1 MLAYLRINIQTFYQ
15 RKEKA
20 MDKFKKMLTAAASV
34 AAAAAF
40 AVTAHA
46 DSAGVVATD
55 SSPLSVRSLASTSS
69 AKLTALSKGSL
80 VTLISKSGSWWYVE
94 YSDGRYGYCHQ
105 DYISELTSA
114 KSAYV
119 NISGG
124 KLNVRASGSKSSSV
138 IDALYKGDSAVILS
152 ETNGWSRILYDGVK
166 TGYVYSAYLTQG
178 EGTGSS
184 AQKISLS
191 VADYKQYDGRWADM
205 KVGSSGK
212 TMRSIGCVTTALA
225 ATERYRL
232 GDSSLT
238 PAAMLYRLSYT
249 SSGDVLWPSNYRNYT
264 SSGYFQKTYDLLK
277 SGKPVI
283 FGAKNSYGKMHWV
296 VVTGYSGS
304 GANLKAADF
313 IINDPGSETRSRLS
327 DLFKEYPYFYKIEYY
342 V

>member
-1 MLAYLRINIQTFYQ
+1 
-15 RKEKA
+15 
-20 MDKFKKMLTAAASV
+20 MDKFKKMLTVAASV

-40 AVTAHA
+40 TVTAQA
-46 DSAGVVATD
+46 VSAGVVDTD

-69 AKLTALSKGSL
+69 AKLTTLSKGSL

-94 YSDGRYGYCHQ
+94 YGDGRYGYCHQ
-105 DYISELTSA
+105 DYISQLTSA

-138 IDALYKGDSAVILS
+138 IDALYKGESAVVLS
-152 ETNGWSRILYDGVK
+152 EANGWSRILYDGVK
-166 TGYVYSAYLTQG
+166 TGYVYSAYLTEG
-178 EGTGSS
+178 EGTG
-184 AQKISLS
+184 ATLQKISLS
-191 VADYKQYDGRWADM
+191 VADYKQYDGRWANM

-238 PAAMLYRLSYT
+238 PATMLYRLSYT

-264 SSGYFQKTYDLLK
+264 SSGYLQKTYDLLK

-304 GANLKAADF
+304 GTNLKAADF
-313 IINDPGSETRSRLS
+313 MINDPGSETRVKLS

>member
-1 MLAYLRINIQTFYQ
+1 
-15 RKEKA
+15 

-40 AVTAHA
+40 TVTVQAA
-46 DSAGVVATD
+46 SAGVVDTD

-69 AKLTALSKGSL
+69 AKLTTLSKGSL

-94 YSDGRYGYCHQ
+94 YGDGRYGYCHQ
-105 DYISELTSA
+105 DYISQLTSA

-138 IDALYKGDSAVILS
+138 IDALYKGESAVVLS
-152 ETNGWSRILYDGVK
+152 EANGWSRILYDGVK
-166 TGYVYSAYLTQG
+166 TGYVYSAYLTEG
-178 EGTGSS
+178 EGTG
-184 AQKISLS
+184 ATLQNISLS
-191 VADYKQYDGRWADM
+191 VADYKQYDGRWANM

-238 PAAMLYRLSYT
+238 PATMLYRLSYT

-264 SSGYFQKTYDLLK
+264 SSGYLQKTYDLLK

-296 VVTGYSGS
+296 VVTGYSGN
-304 GANLKAADF
+304 GTNLKSTDF
-313 IINDPGSETRSRLS
+313 IINDPGSETRTKLS

>member
-1 MLAYLRINIQTFYQ
+1 
-15 RKEKA
+15 
-20 MDKFKKMLTAAASV
+20 MDKFKKMLTVAASV
-34 AAAAAF
+34 AVAAAF
-40 AVTAHA
+40 TVTVQAA
-46 DSAGVVATD
+46 SAGVVDTD

-69 AKLTALSKGSL
+69 AKLTTLSKGSL

-94 YSDGRYGYCHQ
+94 YGDGRYGYCHQ
-105 DYISELTSA
+105 DYISQLTSA

-138 IDALYKGDSAVILS
+138 IDALYKGESAVVLS
-152 ETNGWSRILYDGVK
+152 EANGWSRILYNGVK
-166 TGYVYSAYLTQG
+166 TGYVYSAYLTEG
-178 EGTGSS
+178 EGTG
-184 AQKISLS
+184 ATLQKISLS
-191 VADYKQYDGRWADM
+191 VADYKQYDGRWANM

-238 PAAMLYRLSYT
+238 PATMLYRLSYT

-264 SSGYFQKTYDLLK
+264 SSGYLQKTYDLLK

-304 GANLKAADF
+304 GTNLKAADF
-313 IINDPGSETRSRLS
+313 MINDPGSETRVKLS

>member
-1 MLAYLRINIQTFYQ
+1 
-15 RKEKA
+15 
-20 MDKFKKMLTAAASV
+20 MDKFKKMLTAAVSV

-40 AVTAHA
+40 TVTVQAA
-46 DSAGVVATD
+46 SAGVVATD

-69 AKLTALSKGSL
+69 AKLTTLSKGSL

-105 DYISELTSA
+105 DYISQLTSS

-166 TGYVYSAYLTQG
+166 TGYVYSAYLTKG
-178 EGTGSS
+178 EGTGS
-184 AQKISLS
+184 ALQKIALS
-191 VADYKQYDGRWADM
+191 VADYKQYDSRWADM

-238 PAAMLYRLSYT
+238 PASMLYRLIYT

-264 SSGYFQKTYDLLK
+264 SSGYLQKTYDLLK

-304 GANLKAADF
+304 GTDLKASDF
-313 IINDPGSETRSRLS
+313 IINDPGSESRSRLT

>member
-1 MLAYLRINIQTFYQ
+1 
-15 RKEKA
+15 
-20 MDKFKKMLTAAASV
+20 MDKFKKMLTVAAAV

-40 AVTAHA
+40 TVTVQAA
-46 DSAGVVATD
+46 SAGVVDTD

-69 AKLTALSKGSL
+69 AKLTTLSKGSL

-94 YSDGRYGYCHQ
+94 YGDGRYGYCHQ
-105 DYISELTSA
+105 DYISQLTSA

-138 IDALYKGDSAVILS
+138 IDALYKGESAVVLS
-152 ETNGWSRILYDGVK
+152 EANGWSRILYDGVK
-166 TGYVYSAYLTQG
+166 TGYVYSAYLTEG
-178 EGTGSS
+178 EGTG
-184 AQKISLS
+184 ATLQKISLS
-191 VADYKQYDGRWADM
+191 VADYKQYDGRWANM

-238 PAAMLYRLSYT
+238 PATMLYRLSYT

-264 SSGYFQKTYDLLK
+264 SSGYLQKTYDLLK

-304 GANLKAADF
+304 GTDLKTADF
-313 IINDPGSETRSRLS
+313 MINDPGSETRVKLS

>member
-1 MLAYLRINIQTFYQ
+1 
-15 RKEKA
+15 
-20 MDKFKKMLTAAASV
+20 MDKFKKMLTAAVSV

-40 AVTAHA
+40 TVTVQAN
-46 DSAGVVATD
+46 SAGVVDTD

-69 AKLTALSKGSL
+69 AKLTTLSKGSL

-138 IDALYKGDSAVILS
+138 IDALYKGDSAVVLS
-152 ETNGWSRILYDGVK
+152 EANGWSRILYDGVK
-166 TGYVYSAYLTQG
+166 TGYVYSAYLTKG
-178 EGTGSS
+178 EGTGS
-184 AQKISLS
+184 APQKITLS
-191 VADYKQYDGRWADM
+191 VADYKQYDSRWANM

-238 PAAMLYRLSYT
+238 PATMLYRLSYT

-264 SSGYFQKTYDLLK
+264 SSGYLQKTYDLLK

-296 VVTGYSGS
+296 VVTGYSGN
-304 GANLKAADF
+304 GTNLKSTDF
-313 IINDPGSETRSRLS
+313 IINDPGSETRTKLS